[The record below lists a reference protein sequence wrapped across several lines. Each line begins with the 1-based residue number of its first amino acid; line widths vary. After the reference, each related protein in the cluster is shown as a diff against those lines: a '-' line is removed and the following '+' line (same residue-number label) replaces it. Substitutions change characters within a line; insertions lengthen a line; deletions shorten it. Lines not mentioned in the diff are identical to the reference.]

1 MAIDAAAIAKIAR
14 RSRIRVKEEERT
26 ALAQELGK
34 ILDFI
39 AMLDEVDVANV
50 APMASPVEMTLKLRE
65 DKITDGGY
73 PDKVLANAPESSHGF
88 FVVPKVV
95 E

>member
-1 MAIDAAAIAKIAR
+1 MAIDAATIAKIAR
-14 RSRIRVKEEERT
+14 LSRIRVKEEERA
-26 ALAQELGK
+26 ALAQELGN

-39 AMLDEVDVANV
+39 AMLDEVDVTKV
-50 APMASPVEMTLKLRE
+50 APMASPVEMTLSLRE

-88 FVVPKVV
+88 FVVPKVI